1 MVHACSP
8 TQTKKSAGSV
18 KKSAGSKTKS
28 TPISTPE
35 SASKSKSKA
44 KNKLAPTPERV
55 AIMQWTARMGAITAE
70 ALADR
75 LEVTVASARGRL
87 QVLEKVGW
95 LSRKRPLAQQ
105 PALYTATRAGL
116 RVAGLQGLDPCRVS
130 ASNAHHLIVCAW
142 VAAALE
148 RCYPDHL
155 VLGERE
161 LRRDER
167 ERGVPLASARLGVAP
182 DGGPLLHRP
191 DLVLSP
197 EGPGEELGDGLPVAV
212 EVELTVKAPQRLAEI
227 CRAWARCRC
236 VAGVLY
242 LAPPE
247 VRRALDRAIEQT
259 QAGERIVVVGLDAV
273 PRAEEVDGTRSE
285 RVVETSLDA
294 VVGTGSDQVV
304 ETNPE
309 GTGSDGV
316 LQTHPDGSRAPKE
329 RTVSSAG

>member
-1 MVHACSP
+1 
-8 TQTKKSAGSV
+8 
-18 KKSAGSKTKS
+18 
-28 TPISTPE
+28 
-35 SASKSKSKA
+35 
-44 KNKLAPTPERV
+44 
-55 AIMQWTARMGAITAE
+55 MQWTARMGAITAE

-87 QVLEKVGW
+87 QVLQKAGW

-167 ERGVPLASARLGVAP
+167 ERGIPLASARLGVAP

-197 EGPGEELGDGLPVAV
+197 EDPEEGDGLPVAV

-259 QAGERIVVVGLDAV
+259 QAGERIAVVGLDAV
-273 PRAEEVDGTRSE
+273 PRAEGVDGTRSDGA
-285 RVVETSLDA
+285 VETSPEA
-294 VVGTGSDQVV
+294 VVGTGSDRVV
-304 ETNPE
+304 ETNP
-309 GTGSDGV
+309 
-316 LQTHPDGSRAPKE
+316 
-329 RTVSSAG
+329 